1 MHKIHPHIQCMQKN
15 GTFFTFGPLA
25 ISLLVNWT
33 QNPYTFLVRIWEFFY
48 ILFDF
53 AVANDDPNAYDFG
66 KYWEKYWTQRIQVYY
81 DKDRRKIT
89 EDIGANYQCTVFS
102 TDESSNDEMQKDS
115 RPASSISSNSDV
127 LNFTHAR
134 FRKAPSYGNMW
145 FYFSFPLKKKI
156 QIER

>member
-1 MHKIHPHIQCMQKN
+1 M
-15 GTFFTFGPLA
+15 
-25 ISLLVNWT
+25 
-33 QNPYTFLVRIWEFFY
+33 
-48 ILFDF
+48 FDF
-53 AVANDDPNAYDFG
+53 AVANDDPNAHDFG

-134 FRKAPSYGNMW
+134 FRKAPSYGNM
-145 FYFSFPLKKKI
+145 
-156 QIER
+156 